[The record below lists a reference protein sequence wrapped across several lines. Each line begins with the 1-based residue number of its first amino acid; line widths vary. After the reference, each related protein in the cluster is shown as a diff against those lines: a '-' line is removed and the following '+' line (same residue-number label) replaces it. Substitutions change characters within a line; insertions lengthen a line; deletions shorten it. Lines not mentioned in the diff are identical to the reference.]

1 MTNSLDDVDFK
12 ILDMLVRDSRA
23 SFRQI
28 ALELGLGVTT
38 VIRRVEAME
47 KRGVISGYSAK
58 LNHEKLASE
67 VGTSFFPICFFIR
80 VRPGYEVKK
89 VIEDISKTKY
99 FEFICYMYHVAGDFE
114 IAAMAKCLTRKGAT
128 SLIES
133 ISRIEGVERI
143 TPHAVL
149 ETYKEELGP
158 KPSIIKE
165 SLKDLGE

>member
-12 ILDMLVRDSRA
+12 ILDMLVRDSRT

-28 ALELGLGVTT
+28 ALEMGIGVTT
-38 VIRRVEAME
+38 VIRRVDAME
-47 KRGVISGYSAK
+47 KRGVISGYLAK
-58 LNHEKLASE
+58 INFEKLAE
-67 VGTSFFPICFFIR
+67 EMGISFFPICFFIR

-89 VIEDISKTKY
+89 VVEEISRIKY

-114 IAAMAKCLTRKGAT
+114 IAAMAKCLTRKNAT

-149 ETYKEELGP
+149 ETYKEDLGP
-158 KPSIIKE
+158 KPSLIKE
-165 SLKDLGE
+165 SLKDFGE